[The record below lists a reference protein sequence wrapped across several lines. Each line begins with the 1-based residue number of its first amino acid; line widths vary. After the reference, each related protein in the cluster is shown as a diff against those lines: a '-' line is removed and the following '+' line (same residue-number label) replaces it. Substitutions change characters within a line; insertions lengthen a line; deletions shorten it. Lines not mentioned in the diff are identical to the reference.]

1 MSPELLCFSI
11 LFIGT
16 FIVFDEKVPL
26 RRMGGNVDS
35 DNNKYLRT
43 K

>member
-11 LFIGT
+11 LFIGA
-16 FIVFDEKVPL
+16 FDEKVPL